1 MTWEAI
7 GVETDR
13 LFAVCTE
20 ATTTFLCLVG
30 PSGFFT
36 VISIL
41 EHSSILSPGDSD
53 DDGVYLRSDVVCLLP
68 SHSFQRLLEHSIT
81 AVGELVKHLS
91 LQASAQLCRK
101 PSDSVGVGRRA
112 LCDSNR

>member
-1 MTWEAI
+1 MAWKAI

-20 ATTTFLCLVG
+20 ATTTFLCRVG
-30 PSGFFT
+30 SSGFFT

-41 EHSSILSPGDSD
+41 EHSFILSWGDND
-53 DDGVYLRSDVVCLLP
+53 EEGVHLRSDVVCLLP
-68 SHSFQRLLEHSIT
+68 SHSFQRLLEHST
-81 AVGELVKHLS
+81 TSLAEPVKQLS
-91 LQASAQLCRK
+91 LQESAQLYRK
-101 PSDSVGVGRRA
+101 PSDSVGAGHA

>member
-13 LFAVCTE
+13 LFAVCTK
-20 ATTTFLCLVG
+20 ATKTFLCLVG
-30 PSGFFT
+30 SSGFFT

-53 DDGVYLRSDVVCLLP
+53 DDGVYLRSDVVCFLP
-68 SHSFQRLLEHSIT
+68 SYSFQRLLEHSST
-81 AVGELVKHLS
+81 AVGEPVKHLS
-91 LQASAQLCRK
+91 PQASAQLCRK
-101 PSDSVGVGRRA
+101 PSDSVGVGRA